1 LLAHLLLS
9 AIIALL
15 IVIAWQRRRRGSTQT
30 QVAGDQVTLQ
40 ALKAD
45 IAETNANVAELAREM
60 QTIAYAL
67 KVQLTADLRSSEQ
80 QGPASVCDTGGHLL
94 INHRVR

>member
-9 AIIALL
+9 AVIALL
-15 IVIAWQRRRRGSTQT
+15 VVIIWRLWRRGSTQT

-45 IAETNANVAELAREM
+45 IAKTDANIAELARQM
-60 QTIAYAL
+60 HTMSQVL
-67 KVQLTADLRSSEQ
+67 KVQLIADARSNEE
-80 QGPASVCDTGGHLL
+80 QGPASVCDTGGHV
-94 INHRVR
+94 IRHRVR